1 MTLSSYYNKI
11 TECKQYILNINIPN
25 NQQECIKHFKFIY
38 EKFTIDEWLDTNIS
52 FELANF
58 IMEKRPNLLSLAI
71 RMNVQINLFLR
82 TINKFS
88 NNPNEIFNKIGYSLG
103 CFALTEKN
111 TGVLSG
117 LFLDTIFEE
126 NDDEYIINT
135 NDIYKNWISQGF
147 YSDYCILFSK
157 NIQNEKDV
165 RIFLIDMNNENI
177 KKSKIDNLLVTKSLD
192 LAKLEFNN
200 VSIGKNCL
208 LEKSK
213 GEKKIKLLNGIFYG
227 RYMIAEAT
235 ISSIL
240 GLINHINNNI
250 KDEEKFK
257 KLKYDEYLKNCKRE
271 FIKYSNLLKIN
282 RTFLLKSSNVKI
294 INCYKIYIIEKSIE
308 VYNKLHLMFGT
319 RALIYNLTYENLIFN
334 KVAEGDTTVLRVSLV
349 VNHLRCGLLNMINNA
364 GLSYK
369 QIINLYFMDK
379 EQQFDFIMDN
389 LYQISN
395 NIISSNIDLLNI

>member
-1 MTLSSYYNKI
+1 
-11 TECKQYILNINIPN
+11 
-25 NQQECIKHFKFIY
+25 
-38 EKFTIDEWLDTNIS
+38 
-52 FELANF
+52 
-58 IMEKRPNLLSLAI
+58 
-71 RMNVQINLFLR
+71 
-82 TINKFS
+82 
-88 NNPNEIFNKIGYSLG
+88 
-103 CFALTEKN
+103 
-111 TGVLSG
+111 
-117 LFLDTIFEE
+117 
-126 NDDEYIINT
+126 
-135 NDIYKNWISQGF
+135 
-147 YSDYCILFSK
+147 
-157 NIQNEKDV
+157 
-165 RIFLIDMNNENI
+165 
-177 KKSKIDNLLVTKSLD
+177 TKSLD

-395 NIISSNIDLLNI
+395 NIISSNIDL

>member
-88 NNPNEIFNKIGYSLG
+88 NNPNEIFNKIRYSLG

-192 LAKLEFNN
+192 LAKL
-200 VSIGKNCL
+200 
-208 LEKSK
+208 
-213 GEKKIKLLNGIFYG
+213 
-227 RYMIAEAT
+227 
-235 ISSIL
+235 
-240 GLINHINNNI
+240 
-250 KDEEKFK
+250 
-257 KLKYDEYLKNCKRE
+257 
-271 FIKYSNLLKIN
+271 
-282 RTFLLKSSNVKI
+282 
-294 INCYKIYIIEKSIE
+294 
-308 VYNKLHLMFGT
+308 
-319 RALIYNLTYENLIFN
+319 
-334 KVAEGDTTVLRVSLV
+334 
-349 VNHLRCGLLNMINNA
+349 
-364 GLSYK
+364 
-369 QIINLYFMDK
+369 
-379 EQQFDFIMDN
+379 
-389 LYQISN
+389 
-395 NIISSNIDLLNI
+395 